1 MLKSHS
7 GFIGLIWLYEH
18 RHTPADCLFFRC
30 YLCSD
35 FFYMQ
40 IYGLSQIKV
49 SCFVKTVGWDQ
60 CSEPALFSL
69 GQPLLKG
76 ITLINELLMC
86 LPHRTPAIS
95 GKIWPFY
102 IPFSLF
108 SSLVWRARLF
118 LCLFMFYFLFLFS
131 LFLFDFY
138 LVSSQICCLA
148 VLSRLLS
155 HFTTWSLL

>member
-1 MLKSHS
+1 MNTDTLL
-7 GFIGLIWLYEH
+7 LI
-18 RHTPADCLFFRC
+18 A
-30 YLCSD
+30 CSLGVIYAVI

-60 CSEPALFSL
+60 WSEPALFSL

-76 ITLINELLMC
+76 LTLINELLMC

-108 SSLVWRARLF
+108 TSLVWRARLF
-118 LCLFMFYFLFLFS
+118 LCLFMFCFLFLFS

>member
-1 MLKSHS
+1 MNTDTLLLIACSLGVIYAVIFFLHADLWIESNKSIML
-7 GFIGLIWLYEH
+7 L
-18 RHTPADCLFFRC
+18 
-30 YLCSD
+30 
-35 FFYMQ
+35 
-40 IYGLSQIKV
+40 
-49 SCFVKTVGWDQ
+49 KTVGWDQ

-76 ITLINELLMC
+76 LTLINELLMC

-108 SSLVWRARLF
+108 TSLVWRARLF
-118 LCLFMFYFLFLFS
+118 LCLFMFCFLFLFS

-138 LVSSQICCLA
+138 LVSSQICCCVSPFVPFHHVVVA
-148 VLSRLLS
+148 VN
-155 HFTTWSLL
+155 

>member
-1 MLKSHS
+1 MNTDTLLLIACSLGVIYAVIFFLHADLWIESNKSIML
-7 GFIGLIWLYEH
+7 L
-18 RHTPADCLFFRC
+18 
-30 YLCSD
+30 
-35 FFYMQ
+35 
-40 IYGLSQIKV
+40 
-49 SCFVKTVGWDQ
+49 KTVGWDQ
-60 CSEPALFSL
+60 WSEPALFSL

-76 ITLINELLMC
+76 LTLINELFMC

-108 SSLVWRARLF
+108 TSLVWRARLF
-118 LCLFMFYFLFLFS
+118 LCLFMFCFLFLFS

>member
-1 MLKSHS
+1 MNTDTLLLIACSLGVIYAVIFFLHADLWIESNKSIML
-7 GFIGLIWLYEH
+7 L
-18 RHTPADCLFFRC
+18 
-30 YLCSD
+30 
-35 FFYMQ
+35 
-40 IYGLSQIKV
+40 
-49 SCFVKTVGWDQ
+49 KTVGWDQ
-60 CSEPALFSL
+60 WSEPALFSL
-69 GQPLLKG
+69 GQSLLKG
-76 ITLINELLMC
+76 LTLINELLMC

-108 SSLVWRARLF
+108 TSLVWRARLF
-118 LCLFMFYFLFLFS
+118 LCLFMFCFLFLFS